1 MAKEKKKWAYDMDI
15 IVNDIN
21 DTKKN
26 WTTKKM
32 KHSQI
37 KISFDSIKGLV
48 RKYTMTKRYGKC

>member
-1 MAKEKKKWAYDMDI
+1 MGI

-21 DTKKN
+21 NTKKKN

-37 KISFDSIKGLV
+37 KISFHSIKGLV
-48 RKYTMTKRYGKC
+48 RKYIMTKRYGKC

>member
-1 MAKEKKKWAYDMDI
+1 MAKEKKKWAYDMGI

-21 DTKKN
+21 DTQKN

>member
-1 MAKEKKKWAYDMDI
+1 MGI

-21 DTKKN
+21 NTKKN

>member
-1 MAKEKKKWAYDMDI
+1 MGI

-21 DTKKN
+21 NTQKN